1 VATLREIRHR
11 IRSVRNTAQ
20 ITKTMEMVSAAKLR
34 RAQSAV
40 ESARPF
46 ATLLREVLQNLALAS
61 GDVLHPAF
69 IRREPVRTRALVL
82 VTSDRGLA
90 GAFNANL
97 IRAAEARMRDAGRPT
112 RLVLLGKKGY
122 DYFRRRNADVLAY
135 RSDMGGVADWKYAE
149 ALGKDL
155 LERFLS
161 GEIDEVD
168 LVTTH
173 FKSALSREIVLET
186 LLPLG
191 SERAQGAPTRDY
203 IFEPG
208 PEEILARIVPYFL
221 AMRIFTAMAESGAS
235 EHGARMIA
243 MGSATKNANEMIQTL
258 TLHMNRTRQA
268 TITREIVEIVGGAE
282 ALK

>member
-1 VATLREIRHR
+1 VATLREIRQR

-34 RAQSAV
+34 RAQTAV
-40 ESARPF
+40 ESARPY
-46 ATLLREVLQNLALAS
+46 ASLLREVLQNLAQASS
-61 GDVLHPAF
+61 GDVSHPAF
-69 IRREPVRTRALVL
+69 VRREVKTRAIVL
-82 VTSDRGLA
+82 ITSDRGLA
-90 GAFNANL
+90 GAFNTNL
-97 IRAAEARMRDAGRPT
+97 VRTAEARIRETGRPT
-112 RLVLLGKKGY
+112 RLVLLGKKAY

-135 RSDMGGVADWKYAE
+135 RNDMGGVADWKYAE
-149 ALGKDL
+149 ALSRDL

-168 LVTTH
+168 LITTH
-173 FKSALSREIVLET
+173 FKSALSREIQLET

-191 SERAQGAPTRDY
+191 SLREAGAPTRDY

-221 AMRIFTAMAESGAS
+221 AMRIYTALAESAAS

-243 MGSATKNANEMIQTL
+243 MGSATKNANEMIQNL

>member
-1 VATLREIRHR
+1 MATLREIRTR

-34 RAQSAV
+34 RAQTAV
-40 ESARPF
+40 ESARPY
-46 ATLLREVLQNLALAS
+46 AKLLGEVLQNLAQAS

-69 IRREPVRTRALVL
+69 VRREVRARVIVL

-97 IRAAEARMRDAGRPT
+97 IRAVEALMRESPRPT

-122 DYFRRRNADVLAY
+122 AYFRRRNADVFSF
-135 RSDMGGVADWKYAE
+135 RDDMGGVADWKYAE
-149 ALGKDL
+149 GLSRDL
-155 LERFLS
+155 LDQFLS
-161 GEIDEVD
+161 GAIDEVD

-173 FKSALSREIVLET
+173 FKSALSREIVVEP

-191 SERAQGAPTRDY
+191 SVRAAGTPARDY

-221 AMRIFTAMAESGAS
+221 AMRLYTALAESAAS

-243 MGSATKNANEMIQTL
+243 MGSATKNANEMIQNL

>member
-1 VATLREIRHR
+1 VATLREIRTR

-34 RAQSAV
+34 RAQTAV
-40 ESARPF
+40 ESARPY
-46 ATLLREVLQNLALAS
+46 ATLLREVLQNLAQAT
-61 GDVLHPAF
+61 GDVTHPAF
-69 IRREPVRTRALVL
+69 VRREVQRRAIVL

-97 IRAAEARMRDAGRPT
+97 IRAAEARIRETGRPT

-122 DYFRRRNADVLAY
+122 AYFRRRNADVLAF
-135 RSDMGGVADWKYAE
+135 RDDMAGVADWNYAE
-149 ALGKDL
+149 SLSRDL
-155 LERFLS
+155 LDRFLG
-161 GEIDEVD
+161 GEFDEVD
-168 LVTTH
+168 LVTTR
-173 FKSALSREIVLET
+173 FKSALSREITLET

-191 SERAQGAPTRDY
+191 SLRAAGAPARDY

-221 AMRIFTAMAESGAS
+221 AMRVYTALAESAAS

-243 MGSATKNANEMIQTL
+243 MGSATKNANEMIQNL

>member
-34 RAQSAV
+34 RAQTAV
-40 ESARPF
+40 ESARPY
-46 ATLLREVLQNLALAS
+46 ATLLREVLQNLAQAT
-61 GDVLHPAF
+61 GDVTHPAF
-69 IRREPVRTRALVL
+69 VRREVQRRAIVL

-97 IRAAEARMRDAGRPT
+97 VRAVEARMREAGRPT

-122 DYFRRRNADVLAY
+122 AYFRRRNADVLAF
-135 RSDMGGVADWKYAE
+135 RDDMGGVADWKYAE
-149 ALGKDL
+149 TLSRDL
-155 LERFLS
+155 LDRFLS
-161 GEIDEVD
+161 GEFDEVD
-168 LVTTH
+168 LVTTR
-173 FKSALSREIVLET
+173 FKSALSREITLET

-191 SERAQGAPTRDY
+191 SLRTAGAPARDY

-221 AMRIFTAMAESGAS
+221 AMRVYTALAESAAS

-243 MGSATKNANEMIQTL
+243 MGSATKNANEMIQNL

>member
-1 VATLREIRHR
+1 
-11 IRSVRNTAQ
+11 
-20 ITKTMEMVSAAKLR
+20 MEMVSAAKLR
-34 RAQSAV
+34 RAQTAV
-40 ESARPF
+40 ESARPY
-46 ATLLREVLQNLALAS
+46 ATILREILQNLAQAS
-61 GDVLHPAF
+61 GEVLHPAF
-69 IRREPVRTRALVL
+69 VRREGNVRAIVL

-97 IRAAEARMRDAGRPT
+97 IRATELRMRETARPT
-112 RLVLLGKKGY
+112 RLALLGKKGY
-122 DYFRRRNADVLAY
+122 DYFRRRNADVLAF
-135 RSDMGGVADWKYAE
+135 RNDMAGVPDWKYAE
-149 ALGKDL
+149 TLSKDL

-161 GEIDEVD
+161 GEMDEVD
-168 LVTTH
+168 LITTH
-173 FKSALSREIVLET
+173 FKSALNREIVVEP

-191 SERAQGAPTRDY
+191 SERAAGSPSRDY

-221 AMRIFTAMAESGAS
+221 AMRIYTALAESAAS

-243 MGSATKNANEMIQTL
+243 MGSATKNANEMIQNL

>member
-1 VATLREIRHR
+1 MATLREIRRR

-40 ESARPF
+40 EAARPY
-46 ATLLREVLQNLALAS
+46 ATLLREVLQNLAQAS
-61 GDVLHPAF
+61 GEVLHPAF
-69 IRREPVRTRALVL
+69 VRRETVRTRALVL
-82 VTSDRGLA
+82 ITSDRGLA

-97 IRAAEARMRDAGRPT
+97 IRAAEVRMRETGRPA

-135 RSDMGGVADWKYAE
+135 RNDMGGVADWKYAE
-149 ALGKDL
+149 ELSRDL

-173 FKSALSREIVLET
+173 FKSALSREIVLEP

-191 SERAQGAPTRDY
+191 SERVSGAPSRDY

-221 AMRIFTAMAESGAS
+221 AMRIFTALAESGAS

-243 MGSATKNANEMIQTL
+243 MGSATKNANEMIQNL

>member
-1 VATLREIRHR
+1 MATLREIRRR

-40 ESARPF
+40 EAARPY
-46 ATLLREVLQNLALAS
+46 ASALRDVLQNLAQAT
-61 GDVLHPAF
+61 GDALHPAF
-69 IRREPVRTRALVL
+69 VRRDPVRTRALVL

-97 IRAAEARMRDAGRPT
+97 IRAAELRIRETGRPT

-122 DYFRRRNADVLAY
+122 DYFRRRNADILAH
-135 RSDMGGVADWKYAE
+135 RSDLGGVADWKYAE
-149 ALGKDL
+149 ALSRDL

-173 FKSALSREIVLET
+173 FKSALSREIVLEP

-191 SERAQGAPTRDY
+191 AVRASGAPSRDY

-268 TITREIVEIVGGAE
+268 TITRKIVEIVGGAE